1 MSHIIYSF
9 YSIYKTFT
17 RLFLYHCLIE
27 KLNLERISATYQM
40 IKLPSWCNQRKHF
53 YSVMVNH
60 GLNKMSTMKI
70 VYNLGVLGHLSP
82 WVFLSLIVLGK
93 FGSKKEKSLKF
104 TKVLYYNKSSR
115 IIFLFQNILI
125 LPIYRKCISIV
136 YIYIADISVVCGN
149 SDILN

>member
-1 MSHIIYSF
+1 
-9 YSIYKTFT
+9 
-17 RLFLYHCLIE
+17 
-27 KLNLERISATYQM
+27 
-40 IKLPSWCNQRKHF
+40 
-53 YSVMVNH
+53 MVNH
-60 GLNKMSTMKI
+60 GLNKMITMKI

-136 YIYIADISVVCGN
+136 YIYSRHISSMREFGHFGLNKVFFLMY
-149 SDILN
+149 ILGRNVPKI